1 MQKFTCE
8 CGRAV
13 RDVYFK
19 NGEFMCGKCFWQGT
33 DSPYDYLINMLAT
46 KGLVVTY
53 RGEPVLV
60 IKQFG
65 ADDDREAAIRPDEN
79 WVVLEGDD
87 FWLNYSGTPGE
98 LRAYISDYGRKE
110 DGCCEAKED

>member
-1 MQKFTCE
+1 MQKFTCG

-19 NGEFMCGKCFWQGT
+19 NGDFMCGKCFWQDS
-33 DSPYDYLINMLAT
+33 DSPYDYIINMLAA
-46 KGLVVTY
+46 KGLVVTF
-53 RGEPVLV
+53 RNEPVLV
-60 IKQFG
+60 VKQFG

-87 FWLNYSGTPGE
+87 FWLNFSGSAGE
-98 LRAYISDYGRKE
+98 LRDYISDYGCK
-110 DGCCEAKED
+110 DGDGCEAKED